1 MDLVTGQRTF
11 YKGVSGLFA
20 TTHGLFEVPF
30 TDSAGNVINCSYIR
44 VTANYGVEGNN
55 TIGAWVAELS
65 GVAHEGNMDDM
76 GFSAL
81 NATVPDKGIC
91 GFGGTM
97 GYGTGSDHSWHARN
111 GEVATGIK
119 IQVNNEL
126 GWAAF
131 GITYGNLY
139 GLNRLRLEESYDA
152 GV

>member
-11 YKGVSGLFA
+11 YKGVSGLFS
-20 TTHGLFEVPF
+20 TSHGVLEVPF
-30 TDSAGNVINCSYIR
+30 TDSSGNVIRCSYIR

-65 GVAHEGNMDDM
+65 GVTHLGEMENLEI
-76 GFSAL
+76 SAL
-81 NATVPDKGIC
+81 NSSVPASGIC
-91 GFGGTM
+91 GFGGTI
-97 GYGTGSDHSWHARN
+97 GYGAGSDHSWHGSN
-111 GEVATGIK
+111 NQVATGIK